1 MPVGR
6 ISPISIIIKA
16 HEINLS
22 QFSILCL
29 CNFCDEEWLRAI
41 EYGARRV
48 SDPMRPVRMP
58 SRVKIA
64 PVPSLY
70 SLHTRIAHLL
80 ENREIC
86 VQHWR
91 RNRECVRKSHALT
104 FCAHRIICLTM
115 YVRCRLSW
123 RQSAISQCLQCTIIA
138 QTIKQ
143 QELCLRYGI

>member
-1 MPVGR
+1 MSVAIIFVYLPITQNLAQKGQKEG
-6 ISPISIIIKA
+6 ISSISTIIKA

-86 VQHWR
+86 VQH
-91 RNRECVRKSHALT
+91 
-104 FCAHRIICLTM
+104 
-115 YVRCRLSW
+115 
-123 RQSAISQCLQCTIIA
+123 
-138 QTIKQ
+138 
-143 QELCLRYGI
+143 